1 MEKIPFNIHAS
12 TQGQKALIRITGT
25 IGWDTDS
32 EQFRRTVDAIVEQ
45 GITDAHLYLNGPG
58 GSCFDAEEIVN
69 ILSVFTGKVT
79 GYGGTLVASAYTRI
93 AMFCES
99 FTMPENGMFMIHK
112 PAGGTWGTANEIAS
126 YLKLIRDIE
135 SQYFNTY
142 KEKATDSTILET
154 QWNAGDWWMTA
165 QEAKDNGFIV
175 SIKEKAKIGAHTTA
189 LISACGCPA
198 SKIPTININEKEE
211 NEMDLKATAKALGL
225 PESASEAEVNTA
237 IANGVKATKDL
248 AELQASIAQKEKEQK
263 AKDIKAVLDKAIA
276 DKRITADMRPNW
288 EKMLNADFETASAS
302 LEELQVVKKLD
313 VKPPSNGGASASAGK
328 VTHQGKTFEELQDEN
343 PDALAELQNTD
354 PTAYDA
360 LFNDYVKRNKL

>member
-69 ILSVFTGKVT
+69 ILSVFNGKVT
-79 GYGGTLVASAYTRI
+79 GEGGTLVASAYTRI

-99 FTMPENGMFMIHK
+99 FSMPENGMFMIHK
-112 PAGGTWGTANEIAS
+112 PAGGTCGTANEIES
-126 YLKLIRDIE
+126 YLKLIRNIE
-135 SQYFNTY
+135 TQYFNTY

-154 QWNAGDWWMTA
+154 QWNAGDWWLTA

-175 SIKEKAKIGAHTTA
+175 SIKEKTKIGAHTTA

-225 PESASEAEVNTA
+225 PESASEAEITAA
-237 IANGVKATKDL
+237 IAKGVKASQDL

-263 AKDIKAVLDKAIA
+263 AEKIKAALDKAIE
-276 DKRITADMRPNW
+276 DKRITADMRTNW
-288 EKMLNADFETASAS
+288 EKMLNADFDTANAS
-302 LEELQVVKKLD
+302 LAELQAVKKLD
-313 VKPPSNGGASASAGK
+313 VKTPSKGGASASAGK

-343 PDALAELQNTD
+343 LDALAELLKDD
-354 PTAYDA
+354 PKAYDE
-360 LFNDYVKRNKL
+360 LFNDYVKRNNL